1 MKTLLL
7 SLIFFTVLVGFSF
20 SQANNPV
27 PKFNVNKDGIKPVVL
42 TFDASYTADKIY
54 SKAKTWNPSVVKYP
68 EAATRID
75 KTNEQLKYG
84 GYIEQAWKINDNNFD
99 HWYQMEY
106 TLNIEIKDGKCR
118 VTFESPEE
126 KYKVWFNSDGTLIK
140 KFSVSKASLETS
152 INKLLTSLYT
162 YIKDEPKKATDNW

>member
-1 MKTLLL
+1 MKTIFL
-7 SLIFFTVLVGFSF
+7 SVFFINVWVGFCFSQIAIPAKFTVT
-20 SQANNPV
+20 
-27 PKFNVNKDGIKPVVL
+27 KDGIKPVVL
-42 TFDASYTADKIY
+42 AFDASYTADKIY

-118 VTFESPEE
+118 VSFESPEE